1 MDQRIPHLSGHVVVG
16 VDGSGGADHAVRLA
30 AEEAARCKVPLQVLH
45 AADPVEHN
53 LLDLGDDDYADAHAI
68 VDRAAAS
75 ALALVPSLDV
85 EKTIVRA
92 TPVGA
97 LLDVSATAAL
107 TVVGSRGLGTVG
119 GLLIGS
125 VGLALAARGRGP
137 VLIARG
143 EPAEGP
149 ARRHPVVVGV
159 SGPECLPAVEEAVRH
174 AARRGVS
181 VRAVHAW
188 SLPLTARLRLA
199 SDARRSPVAATRAH
213 ARARLARILAG
224 RESAGE
230 TGAGVRMHEVVVRDS
245 PTRALVDASE
255 HAELL
260 VVAARRRPPGP
271 GMHLGPVTHGVL
283 SHAHCPVLVVPVD

>member
-16 VDGSGGADHAVRLA
+16 VDGSAGADLAVRLA
-30 AEEAARCKVPLQVLH
+30 AEEAGRRKVPLQVLH
-45 AADPVEHN
+45 AADPGEHD
-53 LLDLGDDDYADAHAI
+53 LLSAADDDYADAHAV
-68 VDRAAAS
+68 VDQAAAS
-75 ALALVPSLDV
+75 ALGIAPSLDV
-85 EKTIVRA
+85 EKTVVRA

-97 LLDVSATAAL
+97 LLDVSANAGL
-107 TVVGSRGLGTVG
+107 TVVGSPGLGPVS
-119 GLLIGS
+119 GLLVGS

-143 EPAEGP
+143 EPAQGP

-159 SGPECLPAVEEAVRH
+159 AGPECLPAVEEALRQ

-188 SLPLTARLRLA
+188 SLPLVPRFGR
-199 SDARRSPVAATRAH
+199 SPDARRSPVAATRAH
-213 ARARLARILAG
+213 ARARLARVLAAT
-224 RESAGE
+224 RDAEPN
-230 TGAGVRMHEVVVRDS
+230 VRMHEVVIRDS
-245 PTRALVDASE
+245 PTRALVGASE

-271 GMHLGPVTHGVL
+271 GMHLGPVTHGLL
-283 SHAHCPVLVVPVD
+283 SHAQCPVLVVPVD